1 MSTKPRMNLPFA
13 HYQIRSEAHPEVNL
27 FPSREQEV
35 FFLAVLQNL
44 LDRSGFSCLD
54 MSLQKDHYHLVV
66 EASEITVSW
75 FMRTLNS
82 IYAKYINKHHN
93 RKGQVFPKRFASAV
107 LDEKAGLEEVCCH
120 VHLNQVKFR
129 KLHGGGKRNIGRH
142 RVHYRPE
149 LTKYYLEYRK
159 QNRKS
164 TSYRKTIR
172 MLRTS
177 NYLGYEAQDP
187 KTHVI
192 GTAAFTQKC
201 LMMYDTVNMKSR
213 AKKLRDPQGFLEQ
226 LHNELSL
233 LFPFRTKELFERGY
247 RNKRSRARES
257 MALLGVY
264 ELGFSGADLARYLGV
279 TRSAIS
285 RMISRIAKTPPRRPD
300 VKTLRDSIGRSI
312 SE

>member
-1 MSTKPRMNLPFA
+1 MSTKPRMNLPFS
-13 HYQIRSEAHPEVNL
+13 HYQIRSEAHPEINL
-27 FPSREQEV
+27 FPSREQEE

-54 MSLQKDHYHLVV
+54 MNLQKDHYHLVV

-93 RKGQVFPKRFASAV
+93 RKGKVFPKRFASAV
-107 LDEKAGLEEVCCH
+107 LDEKAGLKEVCCH

-129 KLHGGGKRNIGRH
+129 KLHGGGNRGIGRH

-149 LTKYYLEYRK
+149 LTRYYLEYRK

-164 TSYRKTIR
+164 ASYRKTIR

-177 NYLGYEAQDP
+177 NYLGFEAQDP

-192 GTAAFTQKC
+192 GTGPFTEKC
-201 LMMYDTVNMKSR
+201 LMMYHKANTRSKT
-213 AKKLRDPQGFLEQ
+213 KKLRDPHAFLEQ

-233 LFPFRTKELFERGY
+233 LFSFRTKELFQRGY
-247 RNKRSRARES
+247 RNKRSRAREF

-264 ELGFSGADLARYLGV
+264 ELEFSGADLARYLGV

-285 RMISRIAKTPPRRPD
+285 RMISRIAKTPPRLSE
-300 VKTLRDSIGRSI
+300 VQTLRDSIGK
-312 SE
+312 EYL